1 VLRKVVQVVKRL
13 KATGVLVVLLKG
25 LIQLSCGD
33 FGHVVHTEA
42 QTFDLALSFYFLG
55 RTVNEVVLENCLSIT
70 KAQTE
75 VH

>member
-1 VLRKVVQVVKRL
+1 MQVVKRV

-25 LIQLSCGD
+25 LIKLSRSD
-33 FGHVVHTEA
+33 FRDVIYTEA
-42 QTFDLALSFYFLG
+42 QKFDLSLSFYFLG
-55 RTVNEVVLENCLSIT
+55 RTVNEVVLENCLSIS